1 MSGFIKQNKSQRGNM
16 CLSSEG
22 SPGEQTPSWNSGR
35 NNGTD
40 RAEAY
45 AVFQGMDVGT

>member
-1 MSGFIKQNKSQRGNM
+1 MSGFIKQNKSKRGNM

-22 SPGEQTPSWNSGR
+22 LPGEQTPFWNSGR

-40 RAEAY
+40 RAEAR